1 MKAIAALIL
10 AIAVIFCLALTCA
23 AAEEPEDPTTTEIV
37 EEETAPPATEPEPE
51 ATPEA
56 EPEAASFEIVD
67 WFYANLDKL
76 FSGSCLAV
84 GIAVAYCFRKKL
96 LPTIAGFVTQI
107 MTVVSDI
114 KKGAAESQLMQSEDL
129 KKFFDKVSPILDEV
143 HNNADACKKA
153 LEIVEQTENER
164 EAMIASMQEMS
175 SIILAM
181 IEASRLPE
189 SVKEKAR
196 LGEVNTK
203 KLVDSLRAT
212 QNVEISPVSADKP

>member
-23 AAEEPEDPTTTEIV
+23 AAEEPEDPTTTETV
-37 EEETAPPATEPEPE
+37 EEETAPPATEPEV
-51 ATPEA
+51 APEA

-129 KKFFDKVSPILDEV
+129 KKFFDKVSPVLDEV

-212 QNVEISPVSADKP
+212 HEAEISPVSADKP